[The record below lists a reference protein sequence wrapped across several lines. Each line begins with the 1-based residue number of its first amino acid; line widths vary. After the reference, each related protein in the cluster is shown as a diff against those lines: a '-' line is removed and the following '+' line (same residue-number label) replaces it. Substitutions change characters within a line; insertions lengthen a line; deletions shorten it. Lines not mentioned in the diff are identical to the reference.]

1 MQVSADDLSA
11 LYRAY
16 IDCLNRQDWAAL
28 GFFVHEEAEHNDRP
42 LGLAGYREML
52 EADFRA
58 IPDLRF
64 EIRLLLTQPPF
75 VASRLHFDCTPVGML
90 FGLPVNGTRV
100 RFDENVFYAFESG
113 KIRRVWS
120 VIDTAAIAAQI
131 RDPGSAETIPPSGS

>member
-1 MQVSADDLSA
+1 MIAMPKKARIMYVSANDLSA
-11 LYRAY
+11 RYRAY

-28 GFFVHEEAEHNDRP
+28 GLFVHEAAEHNDRT

-58 IPDLRF
+58 IPDLWF
-64 EIRLLLTQPPF
+64 EIRLLLSQPPF
-75 VASRLHFDCTPVGML
+75 VASRLHFDCTPAGVL
-90 FGLPVNGTRV
+90 FGLPVNGRRV
-100 RFDENVFYAFESG
+100 RFDENVFYAFEEG

-131 RDPGSAETIPPSGS
+131 